1 MHVLWRRDPRLAWL
15 VDAVDDGDRAPLE
28 PTRGGQWTARVS
40 APSGEPLYLHSRYD
54 PLAEA
59 RTLAATVEVTDK
71 FCYVV
76 SGMGLGYHVAAL
88 LERLRGDVLVI
99 VVEPR
104 VETLAAALC
113 CVDVSEAIEAGRLE
127 FLIDDDKARLHERL
141 SPHNALI
148 MLGAQFLRH
157 PPSVRLAEEM
167 HARVTRAVG
176 EFVSYTRMTLTTL
189 VSNSKVTCRNIAMN
203 LVTYAS
209 TPPIDALRGRFA
221 GVPGVVVSAGPSLS
235 KNIDGLKELQGK
247 AVLIAV
253 QTALKPLLS
262 RGIRPDFA
270 TSLDFHEMSRRF
282 FEGVDGLEGVHL
294 VAEPKAAWPVI
305 DAYPGPVSLLDSA
318 WARLVIGDELGGRG
332 GLRAGATVAHLAF
345 YLAMYMGCDP
355 VIFVGQDLA
364 YTGHVFYTPGVEA
377 HQGWRGELNRF
388 QTLEQKEWE
397 RIVRNRPILRR
408 VPGNDGGELYTDDLL
423 FTYLEQFEKDIAS
436 APCAVINAT
445 EGGARIRGSQVM
457 SLGQATERHCGIPI
471 DASLFDYR
479 RGPRWRDVA
488 KLPPVAAQIGDR
500 IDELDEAVG
509 ICNELMGLFEEL
521 KGLTRDPDR
530 FNRKLVRVDELR
542 TRIAQGGRA
551 FAIINFASQL
561 AEFRRFSAD
570 RRLSASQLDDAERA
584 TRQLKRDA
592 EFIAGVREGALEVR
606 EMLAAA
612 RIRIEA
618 AMEPA

>member
-1 MHVLWRRDPRLAWL
+1 MRELWRRDPRLAWL

-28 PTRGGQWTARVS
+28 PTRSGHWTARI
-40 APSGEPLYLHSRYD
+40 ATPPGEFFHLHSRYD
-54 PLAEA
+54 PSAEA
-59 RTLAATVEVTDK
+59 RTLAATVEVADK

-88 LERLRGDVLVI
+88 LDRLRGDVLVI
-99 VVEPR
+99 VVEPC
-104 VETLAAALC
+104 VETLATALC
-113 CVDVSEAIEAGRLE
+113 CVDVSAAIEAGRLE

-157 PPSVRLAEEM
+157 PPSVRQAEEM

-282 FEGVDGLEGVHL
+282 FEGVDGLEHVHL

-305 DAYPGPVSLLDSA
+305 DAYPGPVSLLDNA

-388 QTLEQKEWE
+388 QTLEHKEWE

-445 EGGARIRGSQVM
+445 EGGARIRGARVM
-457 SLGQATERHCGIPI
+457 SLRETVERYGPRPI
-471 DASLFDYR
+471 EASLFDFR
-479 RGPRWRDVA
+479 RGPSWRDA
-488 KLPPVAAQIGDR
+488 SKLPPVAVEVGAR

-509 ICNELMGLFEEL
+509 ICDELLGLFEEL
-521 KGLTRDPDR
+521 KGLTREPER

-592 EFIAGVREGALEVR
+592 EFITGVREGALEVK
-606 EMLAAA
+606 EMLVAA
-612 RIRIEA
+612 RTRIEA